1 MNWKNSKEDEEEET
15 VEVCKVVGNCMFY
28 YGEITPENNLEFLE
42 RFAQL
47 ESSLMKIAADLRNYV
62 PEIRVE
68 ICSDGGDLHCGF
80 ALMNALQSSRVR
92 VITVATG
99 ACCSAATFFLLG
111 GHERRMTKN
120 AHLLIHQLSTGYWG
134 GKFEEMRDEFKSA
147 KKFMKTIKET
157 YKKHTSLTDEK
168 LKRLLSGRDIYLKP
182 SKCLKYRIVHA
193 LD

>member
-1 MNWKNSKEDEEEET
+1 MNWKNWTDDEDPEDREI
-15 VEVCKVVGNCMFY
+15 CKVVGNCMYY
-28 YGEITPENNLEFLE
+28 YGDISPENNLEFLDL
-42 RFAQL
+42 FAKL

-80 ALMNALQSSRVR
+80 ALMNTLQRSRVR
-92 VITVATG
+92 VVTVAIG
-99 ACCSAATFFLLG
+99 SCCSAATFFLLG

-147 KKFMKTIKET
+147 KQFMKMIKDT
-157 YKKHTSLTDEK
+157 YNKHTKLTDEK
-168 LKRLLSGRDIYLKP
+168 LERLLSGRDIYLKP
-182 SKCLKYRIVHA
+182 SKCLKYQIVDA